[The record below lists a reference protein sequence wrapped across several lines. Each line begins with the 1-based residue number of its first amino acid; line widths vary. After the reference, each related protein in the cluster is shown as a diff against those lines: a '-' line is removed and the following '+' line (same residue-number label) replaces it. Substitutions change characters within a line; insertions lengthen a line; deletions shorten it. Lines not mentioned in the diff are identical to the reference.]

1 MLLLA
6 IMLLSSIFATVPI
19 IFFLWLI
26 WWLDRYDR
34 EPIWLVGLTF
44 LWGAIGGVAF
54 ALIFSTIIM
63 VPAQM
68 VLDPAGIDFLGAVI
82 VAPLIE
88 EPGKALILL
97 LIIFSRHFDN
107 TTDGFVYGAA
117 CGLGFGMTENFMY
130 FVSVGDTGDIGAM
143 VATIVVRTLYSAVM
157 HACASSVIGA
167 SLGFVKYSGWGL
179 RIVLPPIGLAAAIG
193 IHALW
198 NGLLTVDSMV
208 GADGLLAVMNFL
220 LFPLEFL
227 MLFIIFQGCLWQER
241 RLLRR
246 ELDGEVPD
254 EHLPYLASY
263 LKRNKKTWLPSSVP
277 HGEYVESA
285 TRLAFR
291 KHQHRSRPSA
301 SKEREISTLRRD
313 IGKMLAA

>member
-6 IMLLSSIFATVPI
+6 IMALSSIFATVPI

-34 EPIWLVGLTF
+34 EPIWLVLLTF
-44 LWGAIGGVAF
+44 FWGAIGGVAF

-63 VPAQM
+63 VPAEM
-68 VLDPAGIDFLGAVI
+68 VLDPAATDFLGAVI

-88 EPGKALILL
+88 EPGKALVLL
-97 LIIFSRHFDN
+97 VIMFSRHFDN

-130 FVSVGDTGDIGAM
+130 FVSVGDTGDITAM
-143 VATIVVRTLYSAVM
+143 VATIVIRTLYSAVM

-167 SLGFVKYSGWGL
+167 SLGFVKYSGWGW
-179 RIVLPPIGLAAAIG
+179 RILLPPLGLATAMG

-208 GADGLLAVMNFL
+208 GAEGLLAVTNFL

-227 MLFIIFQGCLWQER
+227 MLFLIFQGCLLQER

-254 EHLPYLASY
+254 EHLPFLASY
-263 LKRNKKTWLPSSVP
+263 LKRNKKTWLPANVV
-277 HGEYVESA
+277 HGRYVEAA
-285 TRLAFR
+285 TTLAFR
-291 KHQHRSRPSA
+291 KHQNKGRPSVFLDKQITA
-301 SKEREISTLRRD
+301 LRKE
-313 IGKMLAA
+313 IGQLLAA

>member
-6 IMLLSSIFATVPI
+6 IMFLASIFATVPI
-19 IFFLWLI
+19 IFFLWVI

-44 LWGAIGGVAF
+44 GWGAIGGIAF

-63 VPAQM
+63 VPAEM
-68 VLDPAGIDFLGAVI
+68 VLDPASTDFLGAVI

-97 LIIFSRHFDN
+97 AIIFSRHFDN

-130 FVSVGDTGDIGAM
+130 FVSVGDTGDITAM
-143 VATIVVRTLYSAVM
+143 VATIVIRTLYSAVM

-167 SLGFVKYSGWGL
+167 SLGFVKFSGWGW
-179 RIVLPPIGLAAAIG
+179 RILLPPLGLAAAMG

-198 NGLLTVDSMV
+198 NGLLTIDSMV
-208 GADGLLAVMNFL
+208 GAEGALAMLNFL
-220 LFPLEFL
+220 LFPMEFL
-227 MLFIIFQGCLWQER
+227 MLFIIFQGCLLHER
-241 RLLRR
+241 RVLRR
-246 ELDGEVPD
+246 ELTGEVPD
-254 EHLPYLASY
+254 EHLPFLASY
-263 LKRNKKTWLPSSVP
+263 LKRNKKTWLPRHVP
-277 HGEYVESA
+277 HGRYVEAA
-285 TRLAFR
+285 TTLAFR
-291 KHQHRSRPSA
+291 KHQNRGRPSDFLKGRIA
-301 SKEREISTLRRD
+301 TLRKEL
-313 IGKMLAA
+313 GELLAA